1 MSGPRFVRRF
11 AYLVCF
17 ITLGA
22 ALLSAQNGVIQGTI
36 VDPQGGAIP
45 GAAITAT
52 DQQKGIVVRQT
63 TSGADGN
70 FQLQPLPPGTYSIAA
85 ESNGMKK
92 LERPG
97 IVLDVNQTLN
107 LGPVR
112 MEVGATTE
120 SITVEASTPLVE
132 STTSNKSF
140 VISSQQVTEV
150 STNGRD
156 FQSLMR
162 TLPGVVSNDASDFRL
177 AFNNTDS
184 FHVNGLRGSNNNV
197 FLDGSINTDVGAN
210 DGQYTQLSLDAVG
223 EFKVQTS
230 TFNAEYGRIAGVL
243 ISATTKSGGQ
253 QFHGTLYEFLRNDA
267 MDANSFFN
275 NVQGKPKSPLR
286 FNQFG
291 GNLGGPLYVPGISK
305 PSDKKLFF
313 FFNYEGTRASRP
325 NGNSFYDVPAPALL
339 TGDFSSALRPGTS
352 LNGSQYPV
360 GTVFQPGTIIRDP
373 SGLVIGGTPY
383 PGNIIPASQ
392 FSGQTAAFT
401 NLLSAAYRTGFTQ
414 TPNTPES
421 VRVPFQDTY
430 RFNKDQKAL
439 RVDYNISSKANAF
452 FRWVDDAQRE
462 SQGYGIFSGN
472 SFPVLPEFREK
483 PGASWSWNLINTF
496 SPTTTNEFIFTYN
509 HLTQQVNIPGST
521 PTSSYQLDPLGFS
534 FQQLYPN
541 SNITNRVPNISAGGF
556 TVSVFPPT
564 WQSEAKTFAWTD
576 NFTKVWGD
584 HTFKTGVFVDMNT
597 SGQQPSWTDAP
608 NINFNPNQQLLLDT
622 NNGVANMLLGNYY
635 SVSQSNGKFFGSFK
649 FYQTEAYLQDSWKVN
664 NKLTLE
670 YGVRWAYL
678 GPTFTYGKF
687 LQNYWDPARYDP
699 SQAVAINTGP
709 GLANSSIIPNSGN
722 PYNGMVQE
730 GSGIPKGF
738 AQHRFNNWSPRFG
751 FAYDPTGS
759 GRTAI
764 RGGGGIF
771 YERVRQN
778 TNSFDALG
786 NPPLAYTPTLYNG
799 NIDNLSPSLVSN
811 GPLFPVNITSFNNQG
826 KIPTTYSWSL
836 GIQHQLA
843 NNMAL
848 DISYVGN
855 ATAHLQYLYDYNQLP
870 LGTTINTPILQNV
883 NRTTAAARP
892 FKGYNN
898 INYTDYSANSNY
910 NALQVQFTRRFTKDI
925 MISANYTW
933 SKVMD
938 IIDTDNSAILYSYDR
953 KREYGPADFDRTH
966 VFTVNYVYDLPKLQ
980 NHNAFVRSAI
990 GGWEVT
996 GITRFWSGTPFSVLA
1011 PDADTG
1017 TLDGGGYGTVNR
1029 ASYIGGAVYPEHQ
1042 TWQQW
1047 FNPMAFSRP
1056 LNGTLG
1062 NTGRNI
1068 LRGPGIN
1075 NWDISIFKNFNITER
1090 VRFQLRGETFNTFN
1104 HTQLGGGTND
1114 GLNSNNRIHP
1124 SGPGQI
1130 VDASTIGTTGQ
1141 ITSARDPRTIQVAAK
1156 FFF

>member
-11 AYLVCF
+11 TYLLCSF
-17 ITLGA
+17 ALGA

-36 VDPQGGAIP
+36 LDPQGGAIP
-45 GAAITAT
+45 GATITAT

-85 ESNGMKK
+85 ESSGMKK

-243 ISATTKSGGQ
+243 ISASTKSGGQ

-339 TGDFSSALRPGTS
+339 TGNFSSALRPGTS

-541 SNITNRVPNISAGGF
+541 SNITNRIPNISAGGF

-564 WQSEAKTFAWTD
+564 WQSEAKTYAWTD

-584 HTFKTGVFVDMNT
+584 HTLKTGVFVDMNT
-597 SGQQPSWTDAP
+597 AGQQPSWTDAP
-608 NINFNPNQQLLLDT
+608 NINFNPNQQMLLDT

-687 LQNYWDPARYDP
+687 LQNYWDPSRYDP
-699 SQAVAINTGP
+699 SQAVAINTGS
-709 GLANSSIIPNSGN
+709 GLTNSSIIPNSGN

-799 NIDNLSPSLVSN
+799 NINNLNPSLVSN

-898 INYTDYSANSNY
+898 INYTDYAANSNY

-980 NHNAFVRSAI
+980 NRNAFIKSAI

-1017 TLDGGGYGTVNR
+1017 TLDGGGYGTMNR

-1047 FNPMAFSRP
+1047 FNPTAFARP

-1075 NWDISIFKNFNITER
+1075 NWDISVFKNFNITER

-1114 GLNSNNRIHP
+1114 GLNSNNQIHP

-1130 VDASTIGTTGQ
+1130 VDPSTIGTAGQ

>member
-1 MSGPRFVRRF
+1 MSCARSIRRCTFV
-11 AYLVCF
+11 VC
-17 ITLGA
+17 LLACGA
-22 ALLSAQNGVIQGTI
+22 AFLSAQNGIIQGTI
-36 VDPQGGAIP
+36 LDPQGGAIP
-45 GAAITAT
+45 GVAITAT

-63 TSGADGN
+63 TSGTDGN
-70 FQLQPLPPGTYSIAA
+70 FQLQPLPPGDYSVAA
-85 ESNGMKK
+85 ESPGMKK

-107 LGPVR
+107 LGALR

-120 SITVEASTPLVE
+120 SITVEATTPLVE

-140 VISSQQVTEV
+140 VISSQQVTET

-162 TLPGVVSNDASDFRL
+162 TLPGVVSNDSSDFRL

-243 ISATTKSGGQ
+243 ISASTKSGGQ
-253 QFHGTLYEFLRNDA
+253 QFHGTLYEFLRNNA

-275 NVQGKPKSPLR
+275 NVQGKAKSPLR

-291 GNLGGPLYVPGISK
+291 GNLGGPLYLPKIST
-305 PSDKKLFF
+305 PSNKKLFF

-325 NGNSFYDVPAPALL
+325 SGSSFYDVPAPALL

-352 LNGSQYPV
+352 LNQSPYPV
-360 GTVFQPGTIIRDP
+360 GTIFEPGTIQRNAG
-373 SGLVIGGTPY
+373 GLVIGGVPY
-383 PGNIIPASQ
+383 PGNIIPQSQ
-392 FSGQTAAFT
+392 FSAQIGAFT
-401 NLLSAAYRTGFTQ
+401 KLLSGAYRTGFTG

-521 PTSSYQLDPLGFS
+521 PTSSYQLSALGFS
-534 FQQLYPN
+534 FQQLYPD
-541 SNITNRVPNISAGGF
+541 SNITNRMPTIRAGGF
-556 TVSVFPPT
+556 TVAPFPPT

-597 SGQQPSWTDAP
+597 AGQQPSWTDAP
-608 NINFNPNQQLLLDT
+608 DLNFNPNQQMLLDT

-635 SVSQSNGKFFGSFK
+635 SVTQSNGKFFGSFK
-649 FYQTEAYLQDSWKVN
+649 FFQTEAYLQDSWKASR
-664 NKLTLE
+664 KLTLE

-678 GPTFTYGKF
+678 GPTFTYGKY
-687 LQNYWDPARYDP
+687 LQNYWDPTKYDP
-699 SQAVAINTGP
+699 AQAVSINTAP

-722 PYNGMVQE
+722 PYNGIVQE
-730 GSGIPKGF
+730 GQGIPKGF

-764 RGGGGIF
+764 RGGAGVF
-771 YERVRQN
+771 YERIRQN

-786 NPPLAYTPTLYNG
+786 NPPLSYRPTLYNG
-799 NIDNLSPSLVSN
+799 NIDNLNPSLVSN
-811 GPLFPVNITSFNNQG
+811 GPLFPVTITSFNSQG

-843 NNMAL
+843 SNMAL

-855 ATAHLQYLYDYNQLP
+855 AAAHLQYLYDYNQLP
-870 LGTTINTPILQNV
+870 LGTTINTPILGSV

-892 FKGYNN
+892 YKGYNN
-898 INYTDYSANSNY
+898 INFTDYGANSNY
-910 NALQVQFTRRFTKDI
+910 NALQVQFTRRFTKDV

-933 SKVMD
+933 SKAMD
-938 IIDTDNSAILYSYDR
+938 IIDTDNSNILYSFDR
-953 KREYGPADFDRTH
+953 KREYAPADFDRTH
-966 VFTVNYVYDLPKLQ
+966 VFTLNYVYDLPRLE
-980 NHNAFVRSAI
+980 NHNAFVKQTL

-996 GITRFWSGTPFSVLA
+996 GITRFWSGTPFSVIA
-1011 PDADTG
+1011 NGADPG
-1017 TLDGGGYGTVNR
+1017 TLDGGGYGTMNR
-1029 ASYIGGAVYPEHQ
+1029 ANYIGGNVYPAQQ

-1047 FNPMAFSRP
+1047 FNPSAFARP
-1056 LNGTLG
+1056 LDGTLG

-1090 VRFQLRGETFNTFN
+1090 VKFQLRGETFNTFN

-1114 GLNSNNRIHP
+1114 GLNSNNQIKP
-1124 SGPGQI
+1124 AGPGQT
-1130 VDASTIGTTGQ
+1130 VDAATIGTSGQ
-1141 ITSARDPRTIQVAAK
+1141 ITTARDPRSIQVAVK
-1156 FFF
+1156 FLF